1 MILVDSH
8 CHLEG
13 ADTAAAEEILA
24 RARAAGLVHAV
35 VVGQLQAPGD
45 FGAALQVAAS
55 ASGFLS
61 PTMGIHPHDAAKASA
76 EDFEMLARHCALP
89 EVVAVGE
96 TGLDYY
102 YDNSPRAEQGAL
114 FRKQCALSLRVRKPL
129 VVHVRDAHRSC
140 CEILESEGVSAGMI
154 HCFTGTLEDARR
166 YLDLGFFI
174 SVSGIVT
181 YKKTDALQEA
191 VKFAPLD
198 RLLIETDSPYLAPVP
213 FRGRK
218 NEPAWVSEVAK
229 KVAELKGMDPDELA
243 LATAKNSAALF
254 GFRLPASDGPR

>member
-1 MILVDSH
+1 
-8 CHLEG
+8 
-13 ADTAAAEEILA
+13 
-24 RARAAGLVHAV
+24 
-35 VVGQLQAPGD
+35 
-45 FGAALQVAAS
+45 
-55 ASGFLS
+55 
-61 PTMGIHPHDAAKASA
+61 
-76 EDFEMLARHCALP
+76 
-89 EVVAVGE
+89 VVAVGE

-140 CEILESEGVSAGMI
+140 WEILESEGVSAGMI
-154 HCFTGTLEDARR
+154 HCFTGALDDARR

-254 GFRLPASDGPR
+254 GFNLPASDGPR